1 MEDIFAN
8 ERKMNQSVSV
18 YVSKSY
24 FRKQNK
30 LKRPC
35 QEQKVKRKKSY
46 QKTNLKWKWEIL
58 NCESNN
64 GQPLNKSWQP

>member
-24 FRKQNK
+24 FTKQNK

-46 QKTNLKWKWEIL
+46 QK
-58 NCESNN
+58 
-64 GQPLNKSWQP
+64 NKS